1 MHIYS
6 ASEYEMMFRN
16 YLWYGIPISVLLLLI
31 MSVAGGLNL
40 SLGKVHAQDGGNMT
54 KVEVGQTVAWQGT
67 VSSFQD
73 PLKGHESHQVAVILP
88 PRDDQAI
95 YTGVIS
101 FIASKPVEVVTLH
114 DYTLRNVTFP
124 QNFGTV
130 MTAPTPWRQGG
141 EVATAMMSLDYPKG
155 TPTFSANVPFA
166 GNALGLHTTNGDHF
180 VATYTVVAKVLKAT
194 TMNNVQS
201 AVNAT
206 K

>member
-1 MHIYS
+1 MYKS
-6 ASEYEMMFRN
+6 YFWVTAS
-16 YLWYGIPISVLLLLI
+16 IPVILLALIAVGVTTSRSVDY
-31 MSVAGGLNL
+31 AY
-40 SLGKVHAQDGGNMT
+40 AQNGGNMT
-54 KVEVGQTVAWQGT
+54 QPEIGQTIAWQGT

-95 YTGVIS
+95 YSGVIS

-114 DYTLRNVTFP
+114 DYTLGNMSIP
-124 QNFGTV
+124 DKFGVV
-130 MTAPTPWRQGG
+130 MKAPTPWRQGG
-141 EVATAMMSLDYPKG
+141 EVATAMMALNYPKD

-166 GNALGLHTTNGDHF
+166 GNALGLHTTNGDKF
-180 VATYTVVAKVLKAT
+180 VATYTVVAQVLKAK
-194 TMNNVQS
+194 TMNNVES